1 MDLMD
6 LVLLL
11 AIKQWKAIAINQVMR
26 WNAISGTIEED
37 GLSAREREDGNPFKV
52 RTLFLILII
61 YNFYLINFLTSCSR
75 MLSVQRW

>member
-52 RTLFLILII
+52 RTLSLILIFLVPI
-61 YNFYLINFLTSCSR
+61 YTCSR
-75 MLSVQRW
+75 MLSVQGW